1 MHSARALNFLHLN
14 STQGVTRKHH
24 HIIVPDASIHDHLSP
39 CLDRRYIHISSL
51 FCMLLSMAAAAW
63 GFVYLPC
70 DFVSYPFTRSLS
82 LSSPPWLRTIS
93 SPPRLH
99 LLHLHI
105 WLSANGAL
113 SGNEQQSMY
122 GQPVVMFLSDLV
134 IIIPT
139 ISSLH
144 GDLHVP
150 LYEQNPVTAAQET
163 IQAKPISHACRTCNI
178 CPYAAACPVAALS
191 IIDR

>member
-1 MHSARALNFLHLN
+1 MGWPLALSAEPSFSLVSWGEKTIQRDLASPPAPVSYLPMHSARALNFLHLN

-122 GQPVVMFLSDLV
+122 GQPVVMFLSDLQYMPV
-134 IIIPT
+134 C
-139 ISSLH
+139 SSLSS
-144 GDLHVP
+144 GC
-150 LYEQNPVTAAQET
+150 
-163 IQAKPISHACRTCNI
+163 S
-178 CPYAAACPVAALS
+178 
-191 IIDR
+191 